1 MRIILITGISGS
13 GKSVALNVL
22 EDAGYYCVDN
32 LPAQFIPDLTAY
44 LADQGYSHL
53 GVATDIRSRESLA
66 RLPDTVRELSAH
78 HQVQVLFLTANT
90 DALVQRYSETRRRHP
105 LSTRVGG
112 SPNGPNGPNG
122 RGVPSGVP
130 EGEPGD
136 AGATVST
143 SLIEAI
149 EMERELLSPLSE
161 SAHRIDTSNVRTNTL
176 RSWVKELI
184 RNDNADGQTLTL
196 LFESFGFK
204 HGVPSDADMV
214 FDVRSLPNPYYDLAL
229 RPLTGR
235 DAPVVD
241 FLQSQPMVLAMAEDI
256 RAYVEKWLP
265 SFIADNRSYLTVAI
279 GCTGGQHRSVFIAER
294 LANYFRAHGNVLVRH
309 RELAPAG

>member
-32 LPAQFIPDLTAY
+32 LPAQFIPDLTTY
-44 LADQGYSHL
+44 LADQGYTHL

-66 RLPDTVRELSAH
+66 RLPDTVRELSAN

-105 LSTRVGG
+105 LSTRVESASQPGT
-112 SPNGPNGPNG
+112 PN
-122 RGVPSGVP
+122 
-130 EGEPGD
+130 D
-136 AGATVST
+136 T

-149 EMERELLSPLSE
+149 EMERTLLSPLAE
-161 SAHRIDTSNVRTNTL
+161 SAHRIDTSNVRTNVL
-176 RSWVKELI
+176 RSWIKELLQ
-184 RNDNADGQTLTL
+184 NDSQQLTL

-204 HGVPSDADMV
+204 HGVPSDADLV

-235 DAPVVD
+235 DAPVID
-241 FLQSQPMVLAMAEDI
+241 FLQSQPMVLAMADDI

-309 RELAPAG
+309 REMAHSG